1 VEIRVFAS
9 ASWASERVDLFTS
22 TNPGSGAPAWR
33 YVTSAS
39 PVRPGSQVLVATLPL
54 DVAGSRAIRAH
65 LTRPDPWDLAPVVCG
80 TDQGVS
86 VIDDQDDL
94 VFQVAP

>member
-1 VEIRVFAS
+1 
-9 ASWASERVDLFTS
+9 
-22 TNPGSGAPAWR
+22 
-33 YVTSAS
+33 
-39 PVRPGSQVLVATLPL
+39 VLVATLPL